1 MTKSAD
7 AFRTISEVAEL
18 LETPAHVIRFWE
30 TRFSQLRPV
39 KRAGGRRYFR
49 PADVALLGGLKHL
62 LHGEGLSIRDVQ
74 KLLKEQG
81 VSHVMGFA
89 DTSRLFAAPED
100 EPAAPAAVAP
110 AERPTPLSEA
120 GPGSEAPALRPP
132 PQSDAGTDTDAP
144 AAALAEGVQGLGP
157 AVDGPGSEPQSG
169 PHGRVASPETVRA
182 EAPLTP
188 EEPSRA
194 DGTDAVTADGAQA
207 ASGSDDGA
215 AASAPPA
222 TGATGWRKV
231 LIYSERT
238 SLART
243 GPDDGNG
250 TDLLRTEVVEIAG
263 EIGEM
268 TEGTEIVP
276 DRSPMPAP
284 AEGFATARALR
295 RLSGTGLSGEDRA
308 TLDMVRVRLV
318 ALARRLAEASDAG
331 AETGPEATPG
341 KSAF

>member
-100 EPAAPAAVAP
+100 EPAAPAAV
-110 AERPTPLSEA
+110 TPLSEA
-120 GPGSEAPALRPP
+120 GPGSEAPALRTP

-144 AAALAEGVQGLGP
+144 AAALAEGEQGLGP
-157 AVDGPGSEPQSG
+157 AVDGPGSDPQSG

-276 DRSPMPAP
+276 DRSPLPAP

-295 RLSGTGLSGEDRA
+295 RLRGTGLSGEDRA
-308 TLDMVRVRLV
+308 TLGMVRVRLV

>member
-100 EPAAPAAVAP
+100 EPAAPAAV
-110 AERPTPLSEA
+110 TPLSEA
-120 GPGSEAPALRPP
+120 GPVSEAPALRTP

-157 AVDGPGSEPQSG
+157 AVDGPGSDPQSG

-194 DGTDAVTADGAQA
+194 DGTDAVTANGAQA

-215 AASAPPA
+215 PASAPPA
-222 TGATGWRKV
+222 IGATGWRKV

-276 DRSPMPAP
+276 DRSPLPAP
-284 AEGFATARALR
+284 AEGLATARALR
-295 RLSGTGLSGEDRA
+295 RLSGTGLSGTGLSGEDRA
-308 TLDMVRVRLV
+308 TLGMVRVRLV

>member
-100 EPAAPAAVAP
+100 APPAPEAV
-110 AERPTPLSEA
+110 TPLSEA

-144 AAALAEGVQGLGP
+144 AAALAEGEQGLGP

-194 DGTDAVTADGAQA
+194 DGTDAVTANGAQA

-215 AASAPPA
+215 PASAPPA

-250 TDLLRTEVVEIAG
+250 TDLLRTDVVEIAG

-268 TEGTEIVP
+268 TEGTEIVA
-276 DRSPMPAP
+276 DRSPLPAP

-295 RLSGTGLSGEDRA
+295 RLRGTGLSGEDRA
-308 TLDMVRVRLV
+308 TLGMVRVRLV